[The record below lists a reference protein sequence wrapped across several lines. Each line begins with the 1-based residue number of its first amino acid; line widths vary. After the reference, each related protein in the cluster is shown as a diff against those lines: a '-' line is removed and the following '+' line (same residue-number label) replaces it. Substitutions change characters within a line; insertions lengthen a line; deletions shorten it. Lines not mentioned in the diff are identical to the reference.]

1 MEGVHSMRAAT
12 GWILALGVALLT
24 TTAMAQTEL
33 RITHATTGGTEKEV
47 LDKIVADFEAANP
60 DIKVKQIPFDD
71 DIYSDTGLITQL
83 QGQDVPDIYFQWAGY
98 PVTRDAQAGYA
109 MDLTEALASDGW
121 GDTFVPSVWS
131 DGAGTKY
138 DGKPYLV
145 PTSLDVT
152 NTIWYNTDIF
162 AENGLEAPKTWDEFV
177 AVIEKLVAAGET
189 PIVEGNNEFWPFGN
203 WASHIAAKVVP
214 EDEYLAAF
222 SQEGKFS
229 TPGFE
234 KALGYIQQLHDIGA
248 FNKDMAGLG
257 ADPAMATF
265 IQGAAAM
272 HPIGSW
278 LIGTANE
285 LGDDDFHY
293 AQFDTP
299 VIDPE
304 HPLKDSVIGTITG
317 FIIHAKAKNP
327 EAAVKFL
334 KFYTNTENQI
344 LRAEA
349 GSLSPIKGINEAA
362 KLDEHTKAMAVMLAE
377 APALVPPPDT
387 TYPVAVAEAYYQAAA
402 QVATGEKS
410 PKDALAWLDET
421 VAVIGKQ

>member
-1 MEGVHSMRAAT
+1 MRALKLT
-12 GWILALGVALLT
+12 LLALGAALMS
-24 TTAMAQTEL
+24 TTAFAQVEI
-33 RITHATTGGTEKEV
+33 RITHATTGGAEKVV
-47 LDKIVADFEAANP
+47 LDQIVADFEAANP
-60 DIKVKQIPFDD
+60 DIKVKQIPYDD

-83 QGQDVPDIYFQWAGY
+83 QGTDVPDIYFQWAGY
-98 PVTRDAQAGYA
+98 PVARDAEAGYA

-121 GDTFVPSVWS
+121 GDTFTPSVWS
-131 DGAGTKY
+131 EGAGTMWQ
-138 DGKPYLV
+138 GKPYLI

-162 AENGLEAPKTWDEFV
+162 AENGLTPPATWDEFV
-177 AVIEKLVAAGET
+177 AVVEKLAAAGET
-189 PIVEGNNEFWPFGN
+189 PIVEGNNELWPFGN

-214 EDEYLAAF
+214 EEEYAAAF

-248 FNKDMAGLG
+248 FNRDMQGLG

-265 IQGAAAM
+265 IEGAAAM

-278 LIGTANE
+278 LVGTAKE
-285 LGDDDFHY
+285 LGGDEFHY

-299 VIDPE
+299 VIDPD
-304 HPLKDSVIGTITG
+304 HPLAHSVIGTVTG
-317 FIIHAKAKNP
+317 FIVHAKAAHP
-327 EAAVKFL
+327 AEAIKFL
-334 KFYTNTENQI
+334 KFYTNKENQTK
-344 LRAEA
+344 RAEA
-349 GSLSPIKGINEAA
+349 GSLSPVEGVNEAA
-362 KLDEHTKAMAVMLAE
+362 DLDAPTKSLAAMLAE
-377 APALVPPPDT
+377 APAMVPPPDT
-387 TYPVAVAEAYYQAAA
+387 TYPVPVAEAYYQAAA
-402 QVATGEKS
+402 YVATGEKS